1 MSNHSPLVSVLVPI
15 CNVERYLR
23 KCLKF
28 LVRQTLED
36 IEIICIDD
44 GSTDASP
51 QILAEYAQNDARIK
65 VITKPNSGYGD
76 SMNKGLELAQGEYI
90 AIVES
95 DDFID
100 EDGLERMV
108 TLAQGNDAEVVK
120 TNFYTHMSG
129 IDYHEDPIVP
139 NLEHCSCGV
148 VFDPRDKQDI
158 FLTQPAIWSALYRRD
173 FLENNK
179 INFLP
184 TPGASFQ
191 DTSFNFKVFAC
202 AHRVCLSNEA
212 CLHYRI
218 DNTNSSVKSLEKVFC
233 ICDEYAEMWR
243 FVEERGL
250 VEALGKRLAQ
260 VQYGGYHWNLHRL
273 TPNLQ
278 YRFYERFLKDF
289 QALQERGLLDAAFF
303 DEKVWADL
311 SAMLADGDEFFR
323 AHFGPI
329 EVETSY
335 FVLFSSF
342 ELKAFQ
348 KTLRKLANN
357 LSQNDE
363 LICVSNA
370 YDAAF
375 AAAIEEI
382 HALDPRIVDGA
393 QLMESETFKTVNSG
407 IVRGEEWA
415 VIDLFDSSAK
425 VLQSVVAWMKDKAH
439 GTLNVKGAMGCSYP
453 SSCLNSDER
462 PLLLPL
468 LAAGFYRNVTI
479 SSFELCDHPG
489 AIARSC
495 HFATCA
501 SKAKGTDYCAAKE
514 AFNAL
519 VDWAFAN
526 ELCITNTQLL
536 RKIYAEILV
545 PLWAE
550 LLALFDALSYNDR
563 TVLGPKP
570 SALDQ
575 PALEIAPGKL
585 YPSDSTSEGLPATP
599 DISVIIPVYNA
610 EDYVLT
616 CLESVLAQEG
626 VSLQVICIDDGSSDR
641 SLAIM
646 EEIAQVDDR
655 LSVYAELNG
664 GAGAARNRGIDLAQ
678 GRFLAF
684 IDPDDYYPS
693 NSSLAHLYAAA
704 LQHDAMMCGGSF
716 TCFLPSGKVKLIYRG
731 DEAAYTIERAEFRT
745 LEQDQF
751 DYGWIRFIYKRE
763 LFSEQGLRFPLYRWY
778 EDPVFF
784 VNALALVG
792 RYYVIPEPVYCY
804 REDYKEPSWSAAKI
818 RDMLAGIAHNLAFAQ
833 KNDLDRLYT
842 RLIYR
847 IDYDYGKAILD
858 AIDDEEVLARIAAIQ
873 GSLELDRVAY
883 LKEKGYKV
891 YILKPLYYRVCAER
905 KTAVR
910 RLAEKLEASGL
921 YKTMQTHYERFRK
934 RR

>member
-51 QILAEYAQNDARIK
+51 QILAEYAKNDARIK
-65 VITKPNSGYGD
+65 VITKSNSGYGD

-108 TLAQGNDAEVVK
+108 TLAQDNDAEVVK

-129 IDYHEDPIVP
+129 IDYHEDPILP

-148 VFDPRDKQDI
+148 VFDPREKQDI

-173 FLENNK
+173 FLLANK
-179 INFLP
+179 VDFLP

-202 AHRVCLSNEA
+202 ARRVCLSNEA

-233 ICDEYAEMWR
+233 ICDEYVEMWR
-243 FVEERGL
+243 FLEERGL
-250 VEALGKRLAQ
+250 LKTFGKRLAQ

-273 TPNLQ
+273 TPSLQ
-278 YRFYERFLKDF
+278 YPFYQRFVEDF
-289 QALQERGLLDAAFF
+289 RQLQERGLLDEAVFNEAIWQELSSMLRDSEGFF
-303 DEKVWADL
+303 QEHL
-311 SAMLADGDEFFR
+311 
-323 AHFGPI
+323 GPI
-329 EVETSY
+329 PVERS
-335 FVLFSSF
+335 FAVIFSSS
-342 ELKAFQ
+342 ELKAAQ
-348 KTLRKLANN
+348 RALHKLAAA
-357 LSQNDE
+357 LSQHDE
-363 LICVSNA
+363 LICL
-370 YDAAF
+370 YDVHNAAF
-375 AAAIEEI
+375 AAMIEEA
-382 HALDPRIVDGA
+382 HTQDARVVDGMK
-393 QLMESETFKTVNSG
+393 LVESETFKTIEGKN
-407 IVRGEEWA
+407 VRGQKLVA
-415 VIDLFDSSAK
+415 LDLSDLRAKSLQRVVSWIKTGMAEQLVSESAIGCCYEMQDLADDARVLLCGLLAGGFYGK
-425 VLQSVVAWMKDKAH
+425 TGFQKEGSNYYPALIARTCHCAEGVLQASKKD
-439 GTLNVKGAMGCSYP
+439 Y
-453 SSCLNSDER
+453 
-462 PLLLPL
+462 
-468 LAAGFYRNVTI
+468 LAAKSAFDGLIEWVFA
-479 SSFELCDHPG
+479 DG
-489 AIARSC
+489 AC
-495 HFATCA
+495 
-501 SKAKGTDYCAAKE
+501 KTDR
-514 AFNAL
+514 
-519 VDWAFAN
+519 D
-526 ELCITNTQLL
+526 LL
-536 RKIYAEILV
+536 RRIYTNVLM

-550 LLALFDALSYNDR
+550 LLGIHDALSYNDR
-563 TVLGPKP
+563 VVLGAKP
-570 SALDQ
+570 SSLDY
-575 PALEIAPGKL
+575 PALEIAREGAPVDR
-585 YPSDSTSEGLPATP
+585 PDAQNASDPEIT
-599 DISVIIPVYNA
+599 IIIPVYNA

-616 CLESVLAQEG
+616 CLESVLGQEG
-626 VSLQVICIDDGSSDR
+626 VTIQVICIDDGSSDR
-641 SLAIM
+641 SVAIM

-664 GAGAARNRGIDLAQ
+664 GAGAARNRGIDLAK

-693 NSSLAHLYAAA
+693 SSSLAQLYAAA
-704 LQHDAMMCGGSF
+704 LQNDAKMCGGSF
-716 TCFLPSGKVKLIYRG
+716 ISFLPSGEVKLSYYG
-731 DEAAYTIERAEFRT
+731 DETPYTIKEAGFRS
-745 LEQDQF
+745 LKQDQF
-751 DYGWIRFIYKRE
+751 DYGWIRFIYQRE

-784 VNALALVG
+784 VNALSLVG
-792 RYYVIPEPVYCY
+792 EYYVIPEPVYCY
-804 REDYKEPSWSAAKI
+804 REDYKEPSWSSAKI

-833 KNDLDRLYT
+833 KNDLDGLYA

-858 AIDDEEVLARIAAIQ
+858 AIDDEEVLARIADIQ
-873 GSLELDRVAY
+873 GSLEVDRVAY

-921 YKTMQTHYERFRK
+921 YKTMQMHYERFRK
-934 RR
+934 RH

>member
-1 MSNHSPLVSVLVPI
+1 MSNHAPLVSVLVPI

-51 QILAEYAQNDARIK
+51 QIIAEYAENDARIK

-76 SMNKGLELAQGEYI
+76 SMNKGLELVQGEYV

-100 EDGLERMV
+100 EDGLERMAA
-108 TLAQGNDAEVVK
+108 LAQDNDVEVVK

-129 IDYHEDPIVP
+129 IDYHEDPILP

-148 VFDPRDKQDI
+148 VLDPREKQDI

-173 FLENNK
+173 FLLSNK
-179 INFLP
+179 ISFLP

-202 AHRVCLSNEA
+202 ARRVFLSNEA

-233 ICDEYAEMWR
+233 ICDEYAEMWC
-243 FVEERGL
+243 FLEERGL
-250 VEALGKRLAQ
+250 LETLGKRLAQ

-278 YRFYERFLKDF
+278 YPFYQRFVEDF
-289 QALQERGLLDAAFF
+289 RQLQERGLLDEAVF
-303 DEKVWADL
+303 DEAVWQEL
-311 SAMLADGDEFFR
+311 SSMLKDSEGFFR
-323 AHFGPI
+323 EHLGPTP
-329 EVETSY
+329 VERS
-335 FVLFSSF
+335 FAVIFSSA
-342 ELKAFQ
+342 EPKAARRA
-348 KTLRKLANN
+348 LRKLTAV
-357 LSQNDE
+357 LLPHDE
-363 LICVSNA
+363 LICLYDA
-370 YDAAF
+370 HDAAF
-375 AAAIEEI
+375 AAMIGEA
-382 HALDPRIVDGA
+382 HAQDARIVDGM
-393 QLMESETFKTVNSG
+393 QLVESESFKTIESKNIQGQKFVALDLSDLRTKSLQRVVSWIKTG
-407 IVRGEEWA
+407 MADQLVCEGAIGCCYETRDLADDVR
-415 VIDLFDSSAK
+415 
-425 VLQSVVAWMKDKAH
+425 VLLC
-439 GTLNVKGAMGCSYP
+439 G
-453 SSCLNSDER
+453 
-462 PLLLPL
+462 L
-468 LAAGFYRNVTI
+468 LAGGFYGKTGFQKEDSNYYPA
-479 SSFELCDHPG
+479 L
-489 AIARSC
+489 IARTC
-495 HFATCA
+495 HFTEGVLHA
-501 SKAKGTDYCAAKE
+501 SKKDYLTAKSAFDGLIEWLFADEVCKTDK
-514 AFNAL
+514 
-519 VDWAFAN
+519 D
-526 ELCITNTQLL
+526 LL
-536 RKIYAEILV
+536 RRIYTSVLV
-545 PLWAE
+545 PLWVE
-550 LLALFDALSYNDR
+550 LLRIYDALSYNDR
-563 TVLGPKP
+563 TVLGAKP
-570 SALDQ
+570 SSLDY
-575 PALEIAPGKL
+575 PALEIAKKDAL
-585 YPSDSTSEGLPATP
+585 TDRSSAQNASDPEV
-599 DISVIIPVYNA
+599 SVIIPVYNA

-616 CLESVLAQEG
+616 CLESVLGQEG
-626 VSLQVICIDDGSSDR
+626 ISIQVICIDDGSGDR
-641 SLAIM
+641 SLGIM
-646 EEIAQVDDR
+646 EQIAQVDDR
-655 LSVYAELNG
+655 LRVYAELNG

-678 GRFLAF
+678 GKFLAF

-693 NSSLAHLYAAA
+693 SSSLAQLYTAA
-704 LQHDAMMCGGSF
+704 LQNGAKMCGGSF
-716 TCFLPSGKVKLIYRG
+716 ISFLPSREVKFTYYG
-731 DEAAYTIERAEFRT
+731 DETPYTIKEAGFRS

-751 DYGWIRFIYKRE
+751 DYGWIRFIYQRE

-784 VNALALVG
+784 VNALALAG
-792 RYYVIPEPVYCY
+792 EYYVIPESVYCY

-833 KNDLDRLYT
+833 RNDLDRLYT

-858 AIDDEEVLARIAAIQ
+858 AIDDEEVLARIADIQ
-873 GSLELDRVAY
+873 GSLEVDRVAY
-883 LKEKGYKV
+883 LKEKGYEV

-910 RLAEKLEASGL
+910 RLADKLETSGL

-934 RR
+934 RH

>member
-51 QILAEYAQNDARIK
+51 QIIAEYAENDARIK

-108 TLAQGNDAEVVK
+108 TLAQDNDVEVVK

-129 IDYHEDPIVP
+129 IDYHEDPILP

-148 VFDPRDKQDI
+148 VLDPREKQDI

-173 FLENNK
+173 FLTSNK
-179 INFLP
+179 IDFLP

-202 AHRVCLSNEA
+202 ARRVFLSNEA

-243 FVEERGL
+243 FLEERGL
-250 VEALGKRLAQ
+250 LETLGKRLAQ

-278 YRFYERFLKDF
+278 YPFYQRFVEDF
-289 QALQERGLLDAAFF
+289 RQLQERGLLDEAVF
-303 DEKVWADL
+303 DEAVWQVL
-311 SAMLADGDEFFR
+311 SSMLEDSEGFFQE
-323 AHFGPI
+323 HLGPI
-329 EVETSY
+329 PVERS
-335 FVLFSSF
+335 FAVIFSSS
-342 ELKAFQ
+342 EPKAAQ
-348 KTLRKLANN
+348 KALRKLTAV
-357 LSQNDE
+357 LSQHDE
-363 LICVSNA
+363 LICLYDA
-370 YDAAF
+370 HDAAF
-375 AAAIEEI
+375 TAMIVEA
-382 HALDPRIVDGA
+382 HAQDARIIDGM
-393 QLMESETFKTVNSG
+393 QLVESETFKTIESKNIRGREFVALDLPDLRTKSLQRVISWVKTG
-407 IVRGEEWA
+407 MADQLVCEGAIGCCYETRDLADDVR
-415 VIDLFDSSAK
+415 VLFCGLLAGGFYGKTGFQKEDSSYYPA
-425 VLQSVVAWMKDKAH
+425 LIARTSH
-439 GTLNVKGAMGCSYP
+439 FTEGTLQASKKDY
-453 SSCLNSDER
+453 
-462 PLLLPL
+462 
-468 LAAGFYRNVTI
+468 LAA
-479 SSFELCDHPG
+479 
-489 AIARSC
+489 RS
-495 HFATCA
+495 
-501 SKAKGTDYCAAKE
+501 
-514 AFNAL
+514 AFDGL
-519 VDWAFAN
+519 IEWLFAN
-526 ELCITNTQLL
+526 EACKTDRDLL
-536 RKIYAEILV
+536 RRIYTSVLV

-550 LLALFDALSYNDR
+550 LLRIYDALSYNER
-563 TVLGPKP
+563 TVLGAKP
-570 SALDQ
+570 SSLDY
-575 PALEIAPGKL
+575 PALEIAKGGAPADQAGAQNA
-585 YPSDSTSEGLPATP
+585 SDPEL
-599 DISVIIPVYNA
+599 SVIIPVYNA
-610 EDYVLT
+610 EEYVLM
-616 CLESVLAQEG
+616 CLESVLGQEG
-626 VSLQVICIDDGSSDR
+626 VSIQVICIDDGSSDR
-641 SLAIM
+641 SVAIM

-693 NSSLAHLYAAA
+693 SSSLAQLYAAA
-704 LQHDAMMCGGSF
+704 LQNGAKMCGGSF
-716 TCFLPSGKVKLIYRG
+716 ISFLPSGEVRLSYYG
-731 DEAAYTIERAEFRT
+731 DETPYTIKEAGFRS

-751 DYGWIRFIYKRE
+751 DYGWIRFIYQRE

-784 VNALALVG
+784 VNALALAG
-792 RYYVIPEPVYCY
+792 EYYVIPEPVYCY

-833 KNDLDRLYT
+833 RNDLDGLYT

-858 AIDDEEVLARIAAIQ
+858 AIDDEEVLARIADIQ
-873 GSLELDRVAY
+873 GSLEVDRVAY
-883 LKEKGYKV
+883 LKEKGYEV

>member
-51 QILAEYAQNDARIK
+51 QIIAEYAENDARIK

-108 TLAQGNDAEVVK
+108 TLAQDNDAEVVK

-129 IDYHEDPIVP
+129 IDYHEDPILP

-148 VFDPRDKQDI
+148 VFDPREKQDI

-173 FLENNK
+173 FLLANK
-179 INFLP
+179 VDFLP

-202 AHRVCLSNEA
+202 ARRVCLSNEA

-233 ICDEYAEMWR
+233 ICDEYVEMWR
-243 FVEERGL
+243 FLEERGL
-250 VEALGKRLAQ
+250 LETLGKRLAQ

-278 YRFYERFLKDF
+278 YPFYQRFVEDF
-289 QALQERGLLDAAFF
+289 RQLQERGLLDEAVF
-303 DEKVWADL
+303 DEAVWQEL
-311 SAMLADGDEFFR
+311 SSMLRDSEGFFR
-323 AHFGPI
+323 EHLGPI
-329 EVETSY
+329 PVERS
-335 FVLFSSF
+335 FAVVFSSS
-342 ELKAFQ
+342 ELKASQ
-348 KTLRKLANN
+348 KALRKLVAA
-357 LSQNDE
+357 LSQHDE
-363 LICVSNA
+363 LICLYDA
-370 YDAAF
+370 HDAAF
-375 AAAIEEI
+375 AAMIAEA
-382 HALDPRIVDGA
+382 HTQDARVVDGM
-393 QLMESETFKTVNSG
+393 QLVESETFKTIEGKN
-407 IVRGEEWA
+407 IRGQKLVA
-415 VIDLFDSSAK
+415 LDLSDLRTKSLQRVVSWIKTGMASQLVSESAIGCCYETQDLVDDAR
-425 VLQSVVAWMKDKAH
+425 VLLC
-439 GTLNVKGAMGCSYP
+439 G
-453 SSCLNSDER
+453 
-462 PLLLPL
+462 L
-468 LAAGFYRNVTI
+468 LAGGFYGKTGFQKEDSNYYPA
-479 SSFELCDHPG
+479 L
-489 AIARSC
+489 IARTC
-495 HFATCA
+495 HFTDGVLHA
-501 SKAKGTDYCAAKE
+501 SKKDYLAARS
-514 AFNAL
+514 AFDGL
-519 VDWAFAN
+519 IEWLFAN
-526 ELCITNTQLL
+526 EACKTDRDLL
-536 RKIYAEILV
+536 RRIYTSVLV

-550 LLALFDALSYNDR
+550 LLRIYDALSYNER
-563 TVLGPKP
+563 TVLGAKP
-570 SALDQ
+570 SSLDY
-575 PALEIAPGKL
+575 PALEIAKGGAPADQAGAQNA
-585 YPSDSTSEGLPATP
+585 SDPEL
-599 DISVIIPVYNA
+599 SVIIPVYNA
-610 EDYVLT
+610 EEYVLT
-616 CLESVLAQEG
+616 CLESVLGQEG
-626 VSLQVICIDDGSSDR
+626 VSIQVICIDDGSSDR
-641 SLAIM
+641 SVAIM

-693 NSSLAHLYAAA
+693 SSSLAQLYAAA
-704 LQHDAMMCGGSF
+704 LQNEAKMCGGSF
-716 TCFLPSGKVKLIYRG
+716 ISFLPSGEVTLSYYG
-731 DEAAYTIERAEFRT
+731 DETPYTIKEAGFSS

-751 DYGWIRFIYKRE
+751 DYGWIRFIYQRE

-784 VNALALVG
+784 VNALALAG
-792 RYYVIPEPVYCY
+792 EYYVIPEPVYCY

-833 KNDLDRLYT
+833 RNDLDGLYT

-858 AIDDEEVLARIAAIQ
+858 AIDDEEVLARIADIQ
-873 GSLELDRVAY
+873 GSLEVDRVAY
-883 LKEKGYKV
+883 LKEKGYEV